1 MVKYRKVLKFKALIF
16 CTLEERQT
24 LLETRGKSSK
34 YENEKADLRRQQKK
48 IVNDFDQ
55 QVILQLDE
63 KVSDQQSML
72 EKAGVP
78 GFYLT
83 HDPSEIKVQMYLL
96 KFILKLG
103 TMKLPYVCLD

>member
-1 MVKYRKVLKFKALIF
+1 
-16 CTLEERQT
+16 
-24 LLETRGKSSK
+24 
-34 YENEKADLRRQQKK
+34 
-48 IVNDFDQ
+48 
-55 QVILQLDE
+55 
-63 KVSDQQSML
+63 ML

-83 HDPSEIKVQMYLL
+83 QDPSEIKVQMYLL